1 MLLMS
6 SYRRGLIPVVI
17 LLIAVFGV
25 AAVATGA
32 VYWTKSKNNSKTNL
46 TAQPKLDTERA
57 ESSTLETEPETYTS
71 TSTLKPSFTINPPSG
86 WVRPTDIL
94 QQADYALA
102 APQPDRA
109 SETRGFFS
117 NINIIIAAHETG
129 FSTFEDYRSKYA
141 QDLMNS
147 TPGMALVG
155 TSSKT
160 INGYEVVIVETTV
173 PNDTYDIHQI
183 QYVFV
188 VNNAVALAATGS
200 TTTKTWD
207 RDGAKI
213 KASIES
219 LKILPVSAN

>member
-1 MLLMS
+1 MGT
-6 SYRRGLIPVVI
+6 YRRGLIPVVI

-46 TAQPKLDTERA
+46 TAQPKLDTKRA
-57 ESSTLETEPETYTS
+57 ESSTLETEAETYTS
-71 TSTLKPSFTINPPSG
+71 TNSLKPSFTINPPSG

-94 QQADYALA
+94 QEADYALA

-117 NINIIIAAHETG
+117 NINIIISSHETG
-129 FSTFEDYRSKYA
+129 FTTIEDYRSKYE
-141 QDLMNS
+141 QDLVSS
-147 TPGMALVG
+147 TPGMVVVS

-160 INGYEVVIVETTV
+160 INGYETFIVEATV
-173 PNDTYDIHQI
+173 PNDTYDVHQV

-188 VNNAVALAATGS
+188 VSNTIGLGATGS

-219 LKILPVSAN
+219 LKILPSSAS